1 MVAPQKIVMPCA
13 HAMLQLYLTALG
25 NNSHRLRDT
34 ADLQGL
40 LFWNLFFHVI
50 SNQHCYFNQVSQ
62 KKFFKIMVLK

>member
-34 ADLQGL
+34 ADLQDKGY
-40 LFWNLFFHVI
+40 FFGI
-50 SNQHCYFNQVSQ
+50 FFFMSYQTSTAILT
-62 KKFFKIMVLK
+62 KFPRKSFLK